1 MCIVLREPF
10 SGVSWSQ
17 KRRMSKKQSLWEDFL
32 EFSAIAALLTYFII
46 ANAFLGA
53 SREWWAYDHAEIFSW
68 GMFIV
73 LGVVVAYKA
82 LDLGIEYLHRRL
94 NPPPPPPAKKPL
106 PNHRTSGKRTSLPQ
120 SSSFR
125 KTKNGQ
131 VSYAEPDYPT
141 SDLPF

>member
-1 MCIVLREPF
+1 
-10 SGVSWSQ
+10 
-17 KRRMSKKQSLWEDFL
+17 MSKRKRSFWDDMSEFFL
-32 EFSAIAALLTYFII
+32 VAAFITYFII

-53 SREWWAYDHAEIFSW
+53 SRDWWTYDHAEIFSW

-73 LGVVVAYKA
+73 LGVVVASKA
-82 LDLGIEYLHRRL
+82 LDLGIDYLHRRL

-106 PNHRTSGKRTSLPQ
+106 PNRRTSGKRTSLPQ
-120 SSSFR
+120 SSSLR
-125 KTKNGQ
+125 KMKNGQ